1 MGCNMLANITL
12 SKVQSSRSLGDLI
25 ENIGEKVEAKFA
37 VPLAKCIL
45 PHLEI
50 RATSS
55 EIDDL
60 GKNAWNWGRLGADLL
75 HSFHRKIWIILSK

>member
-12 SKVQSSRSLGDLI
+12 SKVQFSRSLGNLI
-25 ENIGEKVEAKFA
+25 EKIGEKVEVKFA
-37 VPLAKCIL
+37 VPLAKSIL

-50 RATSS
+50 WATSS

-60 GKNAWNWGRLGADLL
+60 GKTAWNWGRLSADLI